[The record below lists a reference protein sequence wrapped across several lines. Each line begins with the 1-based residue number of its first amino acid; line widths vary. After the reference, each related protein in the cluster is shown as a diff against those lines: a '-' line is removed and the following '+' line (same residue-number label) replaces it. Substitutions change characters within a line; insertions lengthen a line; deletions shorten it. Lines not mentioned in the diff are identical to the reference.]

1 MNRLWGKGET
11 ERGFSLVELL
21 TVVALIGIVITIA
34 ALSSDFIRSH
44 RLTAASRQ
52 MLGDFQK
59 VRQDAM
65 TRRTESVTI
74 TNSKGFG
81 ILFSSNSA
89 YSQFEFNDANDNYT
103 FDTGENAEPQ
113 QRTFSSGVRVERSDE
128 TDPTGD
134 VYIYDKRG
142 ILRDNTWTP
151 VTGTPTLTYVLK
163 YSGVSQARCIRIEPV
178 RIREGTWDG
187 ATCNVM

>member
-1 MNRLWGKGET
+1 MNRLWGKGEA

-34 ALSSDFIRSH
+34 ALSSDFIKSH

-59 VRQDAM
+59 ARQDAM
-65 TRRTESVTI
+65 TRRTDSVTI

-81 ILFSSNSA
+81 IRFSSNTA
-89 YSQFEFNDANDNYT
+89 YSQFEFNDTNDNYT
-103 FDTGENAEPQ
+103 LDTAEDAEPQ
-113 QRTFSSGVRVERSDE
+113 QRTFSSGVTVTRNDATTS
-128 TDPTGD
+128 PAGD
-134 VYIYDKRG
+134 ILIYDKRG
-142 ILRDNTWTP
+142 LLRDGAWTP
-151 VTGTPTLTYVLK
+151 ITAFRVYVLTL
-163 YSGVSQARCIRIEPV
+163 SGVPQARCVRIDPV
-178 RIREGTWDG
+178 RIREGTWNG